1 MVNFLNLP
9 TAQAPR
15 NALMDFSPVNNAID
29 GNRRNALAV
38 QEGQRQDQE
47 LTMRKDEQTYQRGRD
62 QKQDAWQQMQRAG
75 QMADAIQ
82 RMPDTDPAKAAA
94 WQRYLKT
101 YGDGDHGPEEL
112 DFRTGPKL
120 AAAAVGKWNDPRED
134 QMKNLELQEKQARL
148 GLINAQAAAA
158 NRRGSPDVDQRLS
171 DLKRFNIDPNSPE
184 GQMYVF
190 NGKLPSKAYENKAY
204 LAKQDGTVQNI
215 EQGLTNLNAA
225 TQYDDTSFTN
235 AVGPIQGS
243 TPDGLLSSLPVNAA
257 RLFGEVNNW
266 WDGGKTAPSEVRSRI
281 VGDTEA
287 LAAAIKPLIRK
298 PGEGVWTDQDQAR
311 LVSIVGDLSQARD
324 KDEYRRRLNN
334 VRDRVRSNFG
344 LDITFDAGGGQTA
357 PSQAQTPAPIAPGAV
372 MQGYRYKG
380 GNPADPQSWERQ

>member
-82 RMPDTDPAKAAA
+82 RMRNTDPAKAAA
-94 WQRYLKT
+94 WQMYLKT

-120 AAAAVGKWNDPRED
+120 AAAAVGKWYDPRED

-184 GQMYVF
+184 GQMYAF

-334 VRDRVRSNFG
+334 VRDRVKSNFG
-344 LDITFDAGGGQTA
+344 LDVTFDAGGGQTA

>member
-94 WQRYLKT
+94 WQMYLKT

-120 AAAAVGKWNDPRED
+120 AAAAVGKWYDPRED

-184 GQMYVF
+184 GQMYAF

-334 VRDRVRSNFG
+334 VRDRVKSNFG
-344 LDITFDAGGGQTA
+344 LDVTFDAGGGQTA